1 MDREKRITKPLNY
14 FKSKA
19 FRYIHL
25 RKLRNEQI
33 TQRKQKMH
41 SFMSLWNW
49 ENENET
55 DLMDTEGMKMGFSLM
70 TVTS

>member
-1 MDREKRITKPLNY
+1 
-14 FKSKA
+14 
-19 FRYIHL
+19 
-25 RKLRNEQI
+25 
-33 TQRKQKMH
+33 MH